1 VQLTTGSRLGI
12 YEIAGQIGAG
22 GMGEVYRARDT
33 SLDRDAALKIL
44 PEFFAADPDRLMRF
58 EREAKTLASLNHP
71 HIAQIYGIVE
81 AAGVRALAMEL
92 VEGEDLAARIARGP
106 IAVDDALPIAQQVA
120 QALEAAHEAGV
131 IHRDLKPANIRLR
144 TDGTVK
150 VLDFGLAKAALSTS
164 SISTDGR
171 PGASPAHSPTFTS
184 PALTALGVILGT
196 AAYMAP
202 EQAKGRPLD
211 RGADLWAFGVVLFEM
226 LTGQRAFPGEDIS
239 DTLAMVLKFD
249 PDWNALPA
257 DTPASIRRLLRRCLQ
272 KDPKARLRDANTA
285 VLEIREALSGSEAV
299 TSTSPTGTRDGRG
312 AKLPRMVAALLF
324 LLVVTA
330 TGFAWTRWPGAVVP
344 SEINRLAI
352 PVASTDEL
360 PRGAGGIVAISPDGR
375 TLAYTVHR
383 NRNRMILRRTLD
395 AFGAPPIVGAEG
407 GRDPFFSPEGD
418 WLAFTADLVLK
429 KVPVNGGTPVPLAT
443 VPSNIRGADWLP
455 DGRILLGQNGP
466 AGLLEVPA
474 AGGAIVTLHKPERG
488 HVWYPQALRNG
499 QMVLFTL
506 VQPQGQVAEGRSS
519 VGFGADLHV
528 FDRTT
533 GASRMLIED
542 ASDGRVLP
550 DGDLIFIRG
559 DDLWAVRFDADR
571 IAVQDTPVRVVQGVR
586 VESGRAVQLAV
597 AANGTLAYVSGGGA
611 DANQR
616 GLLRVTRAGQQEAL
630 RPPSRDFAGVRL
642 APGGERAALQVLDGD
657 QSDIWMTELA
667 LGTLTRISATGSGVH
682 PVWSPDGRY
691 LVFSSLID
699 GRWQLL
705 RRAADG
711 TGAAE
716 TLVTFDAAVT
726 RVQST
731 EWLPDGRLLVET
743 RTKETGDDIGV
754 VGDAG
759 DRTWRPLVRTPS
771 SEGGSAL
778 SPDRRWLAY
787 SSDESGETQVYV
799 QPFPGPG
806 DRQQVPGEGWAPTW
820 SRSGRELLYLHG
832 GPPTHVMRVDVT
844 PAASGRLAL
853 GTPAPLL
860 DFNFYDRRTT
870 TRFYDADPSGDRL
883 LFLSRAGDMTEDD
896 RHLRVVLNWAAEL
909 RRLLAKAP

>member
-1 VQLTTGSRLGI
+1 
-12 YEIAGQIGAG
+12 
-22 GMGEVYRARDT
+22 M
-33 SLDRDAALKIL
+33 
-44 PEFFAADPDRLMRF
+44 
-58 EREAKTLASLNHP
+58 
-71 HIAQIYGIVE
+71 
-81 AAGVRALAMEL
+81 
-92 VEGEDLAARIARGP
+92 
-106 IAVDDALPIAQQVA
+106 
-120 QALEAAHEAGV
+120 
-131 IHRDLKPANIRLR
+131 
-144 TDGTVK
+144 
-150 VLDFGLAKAALSTS
+150 
-164 SISTDGR
+164 
-171 PGASPAHSPTFTS
+171 
-184 PALTALGVILGT
+184 
-196 AAYMAP
+196 
-202 EQAKGRPLD
+202 
-211 RGADLWAFGVVLFEM
+211 
-226 LTGQRAFPGEDIS
+226 
-239 DTLAMVLKFD
+239 
-249 PDWNALPA
+249 
-257 DTPASIRRLLRRCLQ
+257 
-272 KDPKARLRDANTA
+272 
-285 VLEIREALSGSEAV
+285 
-299 TSTSPTGTRDGRG
+299 
-312 AKLPRMVAALLF
+312 
-324 LLVVTA
+324 
-330 TGFAWTRWPGAVVP
+330 
-344 SEINRLAI
+344 
-352 PVASTDEL
+352 
-360 PRGAGGIVAISPDGR
+360 
-375 TLAYTVHR
+375 
-383 NRNRMILRRTLD
+383 
-395 AFGAPPIVGAEG
+395 
-407 GRDPFFSPEGD
+407 
-418 WLAFTADLVLK
+418 
-429 KVPVNGGTPVPLAT
+429 
-443 VPSNIRGADWLP
+443 
-455 DGRILLGQNGP
+455 
-466 AGLLEVPA
+466 
-474 AGGAIVTLHKPERG
+474 
-488 HVWYPQALRNG
+488 
-499 QMVLFTL
+499 
-506 VQPQGQVAEGRSS
+506 
-519 VGFGADLHV
+519 
-528 FDRTT
+528 
-533 GASRMLIED
+533 
-542 ASDGRVLP
+542 
-550 DGDLIFIRG
+550 
-559 DDLWAVRFDADR
+559 
-571 IAVQDTPVRVVQGVR
+571 
-586 VESGRAVQLAV
+586 
-597 AANGTLAYVSGGGA
+597 SGGGA